1 VSALVLR
8 LPRAVRAA
16 AALAASALVFAAA
29 CSTAPGPAPA
39 IVSEGGV
46 VATAVSRE
54 SLEGQGLLPPYPAC
68 CPGTDC
74 CQPPYYCAYFDTP
87 DATLGDAGAGLTPL
101 AGLRLE
107 GRSPNAG
114 VGAACKR
121 VNAPA
126 YAAPIAIATVLSYDY
141 SMDYGQGVSS
151 DSDSWFVDAARRG
164 IGDFATNGSLSNG
177 MLGGVARQPLWPGAD
192 GWCYFW
198 GTCSLSCSTA
208 EYRGASSS
216 LYTLASQ
223 GGTMLSVLPD
233 PSLGDD
239 FTEMGPQNPVQM
251 GWRAARQRL
260 YDYWSTAPNGK
271 ITTLGIALA
280 VSEQANGCSSRW
292 AMDDLND
299 DIWNGVWNRPAGMP
313 PVYTHVSGYY
323 MYQNAY
329 DNYFNV
335 LRLNGFGAG
344 YYFWP
349 GSSDGTARVAM
360 KNGLS
365 FFRVQDRSRAFYV
378 NPPANGEVIDDA
390 SFKFYLSIDGVETLL
405 PNAGSQ
411 AACGNVQPGY
421 WLSRPEGAAGRILVN
436 LCPVSV
442 VAAANAVNMNATSA
456 RVTYDCVEQF
466 PASATFVRT
475 FDLSRCASSDTTR
488 SRALRFDYAVDHTA
502 DTYVTFRV
510 RFAPRAGD
518 LLSAPVATTF
528 SSLAWV
534 PASWS
539 TFVDL
544 GNPATVSLPANYQYA
559 RVEMQLVSS
568 SDLRR
573 SPTVKNWKLT
583 FTCMDGN

>member
-1 VSALVLR
+1 
-8 LPRAVRAA
+8 
-16 AALAASALVFAAA
+16 
-29 CSTAPGPAPA
+29 
-39 IVSEGGV
+39 
-46 VATAVSRE
+46 
-54 SLEGQGLLPPYPAC
+54 
-68 CPGTDC
+68 
-74 CQPPYYCAYFDTP
+74 
-87 DATLGDAGAGLTPL
+87 
-101 AGLRLE
+101 
-107 GRSPNAG
+107 
-114 VGAACKR
+114 
-121 VNAPA
+121 
-126 YAAPIAIATVLSYDY
+126 
-141 SMDYGQGVSS
+141 
-151 DSDSWFVDAARRG
+151 
-164 IGDFATNGSLSNG
+164 

-208 EYRGASSS
+208 EYRSASST
-216 LYTLASQ
+216 LLPLASQ
-223 GGTMLSVLPD
+223 GNAMVGVLPD
-233 PSLGDD
+233 PSFNDS
-239 FTEMGPQNPVQM
+239 FTEMGPQNPVHM

-260 YDYWSTAPNGK
+260 YDYWSTAPDGK
-271 ITTLGIALA
+271 ITTLAVAIA
-280 VSEQANGCSSRW
+280 VSEQAN
-292 AMDDLND
+292 
-299 DIWNGVWNRPAGMP
+299 NRTAGMP

-335 LRLNGFGAG
+335 VRLNGFGAG

-349 GSSDGTARVAM
+349 GNSDGTARVAM
-360 KNGLS
+360 KNGLT
-365 FFRVQDRSRAFYV
+365 FFRAQDKSRAFYV
-378 NPPANGEVIDDA
+378 NPPANGEAIDDA
-390 SFKFYLSIDGVETLL
+390 SFKFYLTLDGVETLL

-421 WLSRPEGAAGRILVN
+421 WLARPEGAAGRILVN
-436 LCPVSV
+436 LCPASV
-442 VAAANAVNMNATSA
+442 VAAANAVNPTATSA

-466 PASATFVRT
+466 PSSATFVRT

-488 SRALRFDYAVDHTA
+488 SRALRFDYAIDHTA
-502 DTYVTFRV
+502 DTYVNFRL

-518 LLSAPVATTF
+518 LPAAAVATSF

-544 GNPATVSLPANYQYA
+544 GNLPIGALPANYQYA
-559 RVEMQLVSS
+559 RVEMDLVSS